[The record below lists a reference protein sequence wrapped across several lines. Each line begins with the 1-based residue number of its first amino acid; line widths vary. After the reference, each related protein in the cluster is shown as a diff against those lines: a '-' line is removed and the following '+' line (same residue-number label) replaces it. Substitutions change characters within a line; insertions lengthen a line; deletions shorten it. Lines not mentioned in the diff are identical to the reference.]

1 MKNQSLVITTVITL
15 LMHSFSYA
23 EIIEDAL
30 QSASKSYKDAI
41 YEALKEDKK
50 LGPHIP
56 KTVKEQRQEKLQI
69 CKFWLDQYT
78 QLATEKNE
86 TKTMESCT
94 AAGIDMS
101 KYQTQE
107 KN

>member
-23 EIIEDAL
+23 DILEDSL
-30 QSASKSYKDAI
+30 KLSSKAYKDVI

-56 KTVKEQRQEKLQI
+56 KTVKEQRQEKLKI
-69 CKFWLDQYT
+69 CKFWLDQYD
-78 QLATEKNE
+78 QLTTERNE
-86 TKTMESCT
+86 AKTMESCT

-107 KN
+107 RN